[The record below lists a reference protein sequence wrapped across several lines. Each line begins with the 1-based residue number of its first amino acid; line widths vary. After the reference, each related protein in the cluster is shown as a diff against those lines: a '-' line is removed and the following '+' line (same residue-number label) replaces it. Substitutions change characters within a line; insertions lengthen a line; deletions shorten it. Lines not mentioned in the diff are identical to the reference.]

1 MIAFADLGGGTSSL
15 AAAAAATATT
25 TACDAPLGFALAHGW
40 RTRDEGRGTREEVD
54 RALILLRGEEVVR
67 SLLTIGLRT
76 DSREGKERAG
86 HDVMSP

>member
-15 AAAAAATATT
+15 AAAAAATATAAAATAAAATATT

-54 RALILLRGEEVVR
+54 RALILLRGEEVKVVR
-67 SLLTIGLRT
+67 SLLTLKGL
-76 DSREGKERAG
+76 G
-86 HDVMSP
+86 P